1 MKKNILVLMFCLPVF
16 ISNSYSQTK
25 QESIRELLKV
35 MHQESIIDKMYISV
49 IPSMMSQ
56 IKSQFPANDSIA
68 NVRSN
73 ERMKSS
79 MQNIKN
85 ITKKMLDE
93 DMVEIYDKYFTQ
105 SEINDYIA
113 FYKSPSGQKFI
124 LTTPDVSRDLM
135 TIMMQKYMP
144 EIRKSIQVK
153 PEDAKNANK
162 K

>member
-1 MKKNILVLMFCLPVF
+1 MKKNILVLIFCLPVF
-16 ISNSYSQTK
+16 ITNCNSQTK
-25 QESIRELLKV
+25 QESIRELFNI
-35 MHQESIIDKMYISV
+35 MHQESMVDKMFSSM

-56 IKSQFPANDSIA
+56 MKSQTPAKDSLA
-68 NVRSN
+68 N
-73 ERMKSS
+73 ERMKTSL
-79 MQNIKN
+79 QNVKN
-85 ITKKMLDE
+85 ITKKMLNE

-124 LTTPDVSRDLM
+124 QTTPDVTKDLM

-153 PEDAKNANK
+153 P
-162 K
+162 